1 MQAGKGGIK
10 VIPSWLTKRFN
21 SSSARHKRSHPSDR
35 YNFTKLS
42 NEAFYG
48 VYFENSSVRSVETF
62 VYNPVEKLFGMN
74 IRTNVVNNTF
84 KRTKKENNEFDNLVR
99 AAL

>member
-1 MQAGKGGIK
+1 M
-10 VIPSWLTKRFN
+10 
-21 SSSARHKRSHPSDR
+21 
-35 YNFTKLS
+35 
-42 NEAFYG
+42 
-48 VYFENSSVRSVETF
+48 ETF
-62 VYNPVEKLFGMN
+62 VYNPVEKLVGMN